1 MFVLVQ
7 SVAEMTSHNVL
18 LCKLSLAWC
27 ALSCLPHELQGTI
40 KTRRET
46 EPGLVEYVLSKRNV

>member
-7 SVAEMTSHNVL
+7 SVAEMTSHDVL
-18 LCKLSLAWC
+18 LRKLSLAWC
-27 ALSCLPHELQGTI
+27 ALSCLPHELQGII

-46 EPGLVEYVLSKRNV
+46 EPGLVDYVLSKRNI